1 MAQENE
7 PIEAVIISGPRRG
20 EIIPLS
26 PDAVPAVTDEELK
39 LLNDGLDL
47 VEAAIDRLDREIR
60 ATTEAFRTPRWERQE
75 TPARDGL
82 ESQVAEIRERLTR
95 LEAFRDAVRAWVQ
108 ADLAQ
113 FKLEVERSLFGPAPP
128 PPSPN

>member
-1 MAQENE
+1 MVQTAE

-20 EIIPLS
+20 EIIRLL
-26 PDAVPAVTDEELK
+26 PDAIPEVTHEDLK

-47 VEAAIDRLDREIR
+47 VEAAIDRLDRDIR
-60 ATTEAFRTPRWERQE
+60 ATIEAFRAPRWERQE
-75 TPARDGL
+75 TPIRDGL
-82 ESQVAEIRERLTR
+82 GSQVAEIRERLAR

-113 FKLEVERSLFGPAPP
+113 FKLEVERSLFGPAAP